1 MNRKNKL
8 KEISLILC
16 ITLIRT
22 GMKMFNCH
30 ENNVETQKKVII
42 MTRNRL

>member
-8 KEISLILC
+8 KNKLISLC

-30 ENNVETQKKVII
+30 ENNVEMQKKVII